1 MALSGIT
8 YHEGE
13 QSHYRHCTS
22 GVHVSNTW
30 FLIRDTKILKIR
42 NAMKHKGYQCFLHTN
57 I

>member
-22 GVHVSNTW
+22 GVNVSNTW